1 MCRDIEEKYLGNRSI
16 FQINRMSGSQ
26 FWRGLLSIRH
36 WFQRGRTVRVR
47 SGAQTSFWH
56 DTWIGNCPL
65 KIEFDQLY
73 NFCRDTRVTV
83 EQVLGDGHVHVE
95 FRRLLNQQE
104 FSEWERMV
112 ERLALVSLCDD
123 RDEMCWAFEKSGIYS
138 TRSLY
143 KALTF
148 GGVEIG
154 FLKDIWKARI
164 PLKIQI
170 FLWMV
175 YHDRIQAAVQLKKRN
190 WAGPEECKLC
200 GELETVDHILFQ
212 CPMAL
217 FLWVF

>member
-1 MCRDIEEKYLGNRSI
+1 M
-16 FQINRMSGSQ
+16 
-26 FWRGLLSIRH
+26 
-36 WFQRGRTVRVR
+36 
-47 SGAQTSFWH
+47 GAQTSFWH

-104 FSEWERMV
+104 FSEWEWMV
-112 ERLALVSLCDD
+112 ERLALVSLCDG
-123 RDEMCWAFEKSGIYS
+123 RDEMCWAFEKFGIYS
-138 TRSLY
+138 TSSLY

-190 WAGPEECKLC
+190 
-200 GELETVDHILFQ
+200 
-212 CPMAL
+212 
-217 FLWVF
+217 